1 VRRRPILYLNMKC
14 RRFKNSNLRISGFL
28 FNIFFT
34 KRSLRNTALNHGRL
48 RMVDLN
54 HRRCLTI
61 QSSQQ
66 ETSQSGQLVTTI
78 FSQAEIFRVT
88 LSSDY
93 NIHFMIINLFNVF
106 LGVYFFCNK
115 CAHAPLLSKKAGP
128 IKLIRF
134 VKYTQPLA
142 F

>member
-1 VRRRPILYLNMKC
+1 MEFEKHCLKPWRFENGWSKSPTLFDYPIITT
-14 RRFKNSNLRISGFL
+14 RNLA
-28 FNIFFT
+28 
-34 KRSLRNTALNHGRL
+34 KRS
-48 RMVDLN
+48 
-54 HRRCLTI
+54 
-61 QSSQQ
+61 
-66 ETSQSGQLVTTI
+66 QLVTTI

-134 VKYTQPLA
+134 VKYTQLLA